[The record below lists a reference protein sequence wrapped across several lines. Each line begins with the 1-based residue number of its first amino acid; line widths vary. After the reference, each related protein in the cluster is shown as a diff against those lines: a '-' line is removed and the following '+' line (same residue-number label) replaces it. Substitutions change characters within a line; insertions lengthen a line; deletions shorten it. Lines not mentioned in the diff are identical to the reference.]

1 VGKVLV
7 TGCAGFIGSHL
18 CERLLAAGKQ
28 VVGID
33 AFTDNYERWVKERN
47 LAGLTSHPNFTFLE
61 QDLLDCDF
69 HLLLPQVET
78 VYHQAALPG
87 VRASWG
93 ARFRDYV
100 DQNILATQKLLE
112 AAHQADLKKLVY
124 ASSSSV
130 YGGMSG
136 PIAEDGPTRPFSPYG
151 VTKLSAEQLCQLY
164 AGNFGVPVVSLR
176 YFTVFGPRQRPDMAI
191 HRFILAVL
199 QGNPL
204 TVFGDGEQTR
214 DFTFVDDVVDAN
226 LAAAEF
232 TGAGEVFN
240 IGGGCRASVNEL
252 IRIIERCTGRKAIR
266 RHLPEQPGDPKHTW
280 ADTRKAREQLGFA
293 PNSDLEQGVYQQ
305 VRDMKALYGL

>member
-1 VGKVLV
+1 MGKVLV

-18 CERLLAAGKQ
+18 CERLLAAGEK

-33 AFTDNYERWVKERN
+33 AFKHNYERWVKERN
-47 LAGLTSHPNFTFLE
+47 LAGLRDHPNFTFLE
-61 QDLLDCDF
+61 QDLLDCDLP
-69 HLLLPQVET
+69 LLLQQVDT

-112 AAHQADLKKLVY
+112 AAKEAPLKKLVY

-136 PIAEDGPTRPFSPYG
+136 PIAEDGPTRPISPYG
-151 VTKLSAEQLCQLY
+151 VTKLSAEQLCHLY
-164 AGNFGVPVVSLR
+164 ARNFGVPVVSLR

-199 QGNPL
+199 QGRP
-204 TVFGDGEQTR
+204 VVVYGDGEQTR
-214 DFTFVDDVVDAN
+214 DFTFVDDAVDAN
-226 LAAAEF
+226 LAAAAS
-232 TGAGEVFN
+232 TGAGTVYN

-252 IRIIERCTGRKAIR
+252 IDIIERCTGEKAIR
-266 RHLPEQPGDPKHTW
+266 QHIPEQPGDPKHTW
-280 ADTRKAREQLGFA
+280 ADTRKALEQLGFT
-293 PNSDLEQGVYQQ
+293 PNSDLEQGVYDQIQ
-305 VRDMKALYGL
+305 DMKALYGL

>member
-1 VGKVLV
+1 
-7 TGCAGFIGSHL
+7 
-18 CERLLAAGKQ
+18 
-28 VVGID
+28 
-33 AFTDNYERWVKERN
+33 
-47 LAGLTSHPNFTFLE
+47 
-61 QDLLDCDF
+61 
-69 HLLLPQVET
+69 LPQVEI

-112 AAHQADLKKLVY
+112 AAHQADLKKIVY

-136 PIAEDGPTRPFSPYG
+136 PIAEDGPTRPYSPYG

-199 QGNPL
+199 QGHPL
-204 TVFGDGEQTR
+204 TVFGDGKQTR

-226 LAAAEF
+226 LAAAESN
-232 TGAGEVFN
+232 GAGTVFN

-252 IRIIERCTGRKAIR
+252 IRIIERCAGRKAIR
-266 RHLPEQPGDPKHTW
+266 QHLPKQPGDPKHTW

-293 PNSDLEQGVYQQ
+293 PESDLEQGVYQQ
-305 VRDMKALYGL
+305 VRDIKALYGL